1 MFSEFYAGS
10 FFLVNRA
17 KSNQLG
23 PNTTQPPFQY
33 SGWAAGPAMSS
44 FFCIR
49 DLIHFAS
56 HQQCIQIIGITQNL
70 SNLSEMID
78 KWIEQLKG
86 GSCISEAD
94 LKKLCTQVMSSVK
107 LFDDDI
113 CTSYNLLL
121 LRLNHHP
128 LLFSQVKNLLMEEA
142 NVQPVRSPVTVRLRF
157 LEYFVFRSSAPS
169 TQLLLIIICTSYL
182 M

>member
-1 MFSEFYAGS
+1 
-10 FFLVNRA
+10 
-17 KSNQLG
+17 
-23 PNTTQPPFQY
+23 
-33 SGWAAGPAMSS
+33 
-44 FFCIR
+44 
-49 DLIHFAS
+49 
-56 HQQCIQIIGITQNL
+56 
-70 SNLSEMID
+70 MID

-182 M
+182 MQICGDIHGQFFDLLHLIKTGGELPETNYVFMVRTYQFSFNIQQYALLRSSLIASWACSMG